1 METIKI
7 NIDDVSSSPRLK
19 VIDSP
24 KTPGG
29 SSKHVNFGSGID
41 LFMNNKKV
49 SKPGSPTSDI
59 KLNEINNLDLNNLS
73 NPNND
78 TNNIK
83 LNLNEAKPVSFNKML
98 YENKVKKE
106 ETNNVNKPMLGKE
119 MSKDNNTDND
129 GFKKFTEIPV
139 NPNMNIQPKTMKKE
153 DELREKLKTLRKLE
167 ALEKKGFRLTKK
179 YGMESSLDEM
189 TGEYE
194 MIKNEVE
201 KKNSSKFQGKML
213 MAAVSGLEF
222 LNSKFD
228 PFDLKLDGW
237 AEAVNEN
244 LEEYDDV
251 FGELHEK
258 YSSKAKMAPEIKL
271 LFMLGGSAVMLHMT
285 NTMFKSAMPGMDDI
299 MKQNPDLM
307 QQFTNAAVSSM
318 SKNNPGFGNFVNGAM
333 NNSYNEPRVQP
344 PRGAPP
350 GPTPQMR
357 TRPPTP
363 PIGPPSSR
371 PDVGFSR
378 GRPTFSDATNMDS
391 TFATIGKSSK
401 QKSKRQ
407 EMKGPSDIGEILSG
421 LKTKRVNMN
430 IKDNKSTISLDD
442 VKELKSDLS
451 LPKKSRRGNSA
462 KNVVNLAL

>member
-1 METIKI
+1 MHQI
-7 NIDDVSSSPRLK
+7 
-19 VIDSP
+19 
-24 KTPGG
+24 
-29 SSKHVNFGSGID
+29 
-41 LFMNNKKV
+41 
-49 SKPGSPTSDI
+49 
-59 KLNEINNLDLNNLS
+59 
-73 NPNND
+73 
-78 TNNIK
+78 
-83 LNLNEAKPVSFNKML
+83 
-98 YENKVKKE
+98 
-106 ETNNVNKPMLGKE
+106 LGKE
-119 MSKDNNTDND
+119 MSKDSNTDKD
-129 GFKKFTEIPV
+129 GFKKFTEIPI
-139 NPNMNIQPKTMKKE
+139 NPNVNVQPKTIKKE
-153 DELREKLKTLRKLE
+153 DELREKIKTLRKLE
-167 ALEKKGFRLTKK
+167 ALEKKGFQLTKK

-189 TGEYE
+189 IGEYE
-194 MIKNEVE
+194 MIKNDVE
-201 KKNSSKFQGKML
+201 KKNSCKFQGKML

-222 LNSKFD
+222 LNTKFD

-244 LEEYDDV
+244 LDEYDDV

-318 SKNNPGFGNFVNGAM
+318 SKNNPGGGFGNFVNGAV
-333 NNSYNEPRVQP
+333 NNRYDQQPRAEP
-344 PRGAPP
+344 PRGSPP

-357 TRPPTP
+357 ARPPTP

-378 GRPTFSDATNMDS
+378 GRPTFNDATNMDS
-391 TFATIGKSSK
+391 TFATIGKSK
-401 QKSKRQ
+401 LKSKRP
-407 EMKGPSDIGEILSG
+407 EMKGPSDIGDILSG

-442 VKELKSDLS
+442 VKELKNDLS
-451 LPKKSRRGNSA
+451 LPKRSRRGNSA
-462 KNVVNLAL
+462 KNVVNLSL

>member
-7 NIDDVSSSPRLK
+7 NIDDVSSSPELK
-19 VIDSP
+19 VIDGP

-29 SSKHVNFGSGID
+29 SSKSVNFGAGLD

-59 KLNEINNLDLNNLS
+59 KLNEINDLDLNEKES
-73 NPNND
+73 TD
-78 TNNIK
+78 NIK
-83 LNLNEAKPVSFNKML
+83 LKLDEATPVSLNKSV
-98 YENKVKKE
+98 YDNKVKKQE
-106 ETNNVNKPMLGKE
+106 EENLNKPMLGKE
-119 MSKDNNTDND
+119 MSKDENKDSD

-139 NPNMNIQPKTMKKE
+139 NPNITIQPKTMKKE

-167 ALEKKGFRLTKK
+167 ALEKKGFQLTKK

-189 TGEYE
+189 VGEYE
-194 MIKNEVE
+194 MIKNDVE
-201 KKNSSKFQGKML
+201 KKNSVKFQGKML

-251 FGELHEK
+251 FGELHDK

-307 QQFTNAAVSSM
+307 QQFTNAAVNSM
-318 SKNNPGFGNFVNGAM
+318 SKNNPGFGNFVNSAM
-333 NNSYNEPRVQP
+333 NTSYEQPRTQP
-344 PRGAPP
+344 PRGSPP
-350 GPTPQMR
+350 GPPPRMKQ
-357 TRPPTP
+357 RPPTP
-363 PIGPPSSR
+363 PIGPPSNR

-378 GRPTFSDATNMDS
+378 GRPTFNDATNMDS
-391 TFATIGKSSK
+391 NFASISK
-401 QKSKRQ
+401 PKKTKTKRP
-407 EMKGPSDIGEILSG
+407 EMKGPSDIGDILSG

-430 IKDNKSTISLDD
+430 VSDNKSTISLDD
-442 VKELKSDLS
+442 VKELKNDLS
-451 LPKKSRRGNSA
+451 LPKKSKRSTSA
-462 KNVVNLAL
+462 KNVVNLTF